1 MAAAPQQAAHSHRAA
16 AAEWRKFRPVRWAE
30 AFELT
35 KKIYINENKKT
46 KQRNHD
52 LVLGNAGAPTAMRY
66 TDKLQNTQ
74 TVASHVSQRRTY
86 TYGDLPTLHLSQRDQ
101 NVAGK
106 QGPEGPAD
114 AATRLRAAPRHP
126 TGHGAL

>member
-1 MAAAPQQAAHSHRAA
+1 MDVSV
-16 AAEWRKFRPVRWAE
+16 F
-30 AFELT
+30 FCY
-35 KKIYINENKKT
+35 KKNNVKENKQT
-46 KQRNHD
+46 RQRNHD

-126 TGHGAL
+126 TGHDAL